1 MSILKLYDLQ
11 QVDIALA
18 RADAHRRGLDDGSTK
33 RDELEEAAARLEAFS
48 KDLAAAQTRLRALDL
63 EVQSLRVKAGKLE
76 ADMYSGRIGN
86 PKELSAMQE
95 DVEAIGRR
103 VRHLEDESLTLM
115 EEVEAR
121 EAQRRSAQEEKGAA
135 EAMLA
140 HIVAAY
146 ERSVGAADLEIAS
159 LTARREALAA
169 EVDED
174 MLRRYERLRAGKGG
188 VAVVAVRGGICDG
201 CHVAVPERVVSR
213 LGRDPDHLAACDGCG
228 RVLVVLP
235 SDSQ

>member
-1 MSILKLYDLQ
+1 MSILKLYELQ

-33 RDELEEAAARLEAFS
+33 RDELEEAASRLEALS

-121 EAQRRSAQEEKGAA
+121 EAHRRSVQEEKSAA
-135 EAMLA
+135 EATLA

-146 ERSVGAADLEIAS
+146 ERDAGAADLEIAS